1 MVKPFE
7 DAAFGLEPGAVSD
20 IVETQFGY
28 HLIKA
33 VEKKKSEQVPF
44 ETAKDKIKKNL
55 SKDKSKQK
63 VDAHIDTLMAKAKI
77 EKFI

>member
-1 MVKPFE
+1 M
-7 DAAFGLEPGAVSD
+7 
-20 IVETQFGY
+20 
-28 HLIKA
+28 
-33 VEKKKSEQVPF
+33 EKKKSELVAF

-63 VDAHIDTLMAKAKI
+63 IDAYIETLTAKAKI